1 MKRLSTLLIT
11 LTASLA
17 LVACGDGVNKPKLE
31 GERIYINVKKSEL
44 VADPAALETGLRLP
58 RTVKAESWSQ
68 SGGNAEHSFAHL
80 ALSDKVVSSWKRS
93 LGGGNTKIKKLM
105 STPVYSDGAI
115 FAANTDGEVFA
126 ISAEYGKKLWE
137 VELEDKNGQKLDYA
151 PALAVKKGK
160 VFAALSSGDVV
171 ALNAVS
177 GEEVWR
183 ISLDLP
189 LRSAP
194 SVDNDFVY
202 IIAHNNSFYAL
213 DLETGVLQWTHN
225 GIEEDLA
232 ILGGPSA
239 AISKDGIVI
248 VPYSSGEIYALS
260 QKDGR
265 YIWYDAL
272 SVNVGSDLYSSLV
285 DVEASPVIADGVV
298 YAVNHNGQLSAFDI
312 KNGRRFWSV
321 ALSATQ
327 MPWVAGSVVYVVTE
341 NDEIICINRRD
352 GLIRWVKD
360 LSSFLEDEDSREDDA
375 YWAGPILAGDR
386 LFVTSSNGYVL
397 TLDPFDGHKI
407 SSMEIGE
414 GVSLPPIIAG
424 ERLVL
429 FTDEAR
435 LITFK

>member
-1 MKRLSTLLIT
+1 MRKFSILLT
-11 LTASLA
+11 LTTAVALA
-17 LVACGDGVNKPKLE
+17 ACGDGVNKLKLE
-31 GERIYINVKKSEL
+31 GERVYINVKKSAL
-44 VADPAALETGLRLP
+44 VANPAALETGLRLP
-58 RTVKAESWSQ
+58 RTTKAESWSQ
-68 SGGNAEHSFAHL
+68 TGGNAEHS
-80 ALSDKVVSSWKRS
+80 LSNLVLSEKVVSSWKTS
-93 LGGGNTKIKKLM
+93 LGGGNTKTKRLM
-105 STPVYSDGAI
+105 STPVYANGAI

-126 ISAEYGKKLWE
+126 ISEEYGKKLWE
-137 VELEDKNGQKLDYA
+137 VQLEDKHGDRLNYA

-171 ALNAVS
+171 ALEAEL
-177 GEEVWR
+177 GQEIWR
-183 ISLDLP
+183 TNLDLP

-194 SVDNDFVY
+194 SVDDNFVY
-202 IIAHNNSFYAL
+202 VIAHNNSFYAL
-213 DLETGVLQWTHN
+213 ELETGFLKWTHN
-225 GIEEDLA
+225 GIEEQLA

-239 AISKDGIVI
+239 AISKDGVVV

-265 YIWYDAL
+265 YLWYDAL

-285 DVEASPVIADGVV
+285 DVEASPVIADDVV

-327 MPWVAGSVVYVVTE
+327 MPWVVGSVIYVVTE
-341 NDEIICINRRD
+341 NDQIVCINRRD
-352 GLIRWVKD
+352 GLIRWIQD
-360 LSSFLEDEDSREDDA
+360 LASFLDEDAREEEA
-375 YWAGPILAGDR
+375 YWAGPVLAGDR

-397 TLDPFDGHKI
+397 TLDPFDGDKI
-407 SSMEIGE
+407 SSIDIGE
-414 GVSLPPIIAG
+414 SVSLPPIIAD

-429 FTDEAR
+429 FTDKAR